1 MIKKDEEKK
10 MYDATYVGEL
20 VTCMDALDA
29 QYDLFISADVL
40 IYVGSL
46 EALFESLKNH
56 ASDKALF
63 VFSTEHLE
71 GQGYLLQYTCRYTH
85 SLECIRSVAAKSG

>member
-1 MIKKDEEKK
+1 
-10 MYDATYVGEL
+10 MYDATYVDEL

-46 EALFESLKNH
+46 DALLESLKNY

-63 VFSTEHLE
+63 VFSTKQLE
-71 GQGYLLQYTCRYTH
+71 GQGYLLQDTCRYTH